1 MRRREFVLG
10 LPVAAAAA
18 RIGSPAPP
26 FEFASTSGTKE
37 SLAKYRGK
45 TIALY
50 FFNPG

>member
-10 LPVAAAAA
+10 LPVTAAAT
-18 RIGSPAPP
+18 RVGSPAPP
-26 FEFASTSGTKE
+26 FEFASTNTTRE

-45 TIALY
+45 TVALY